1 MESRHGVLLRALY
14 AGRRSYNKE
23 LTKFEV
29 VKGFERQHASMT
41 HEQETKDT
49 SAAPSHPTDAQGK
62 PAAPGG
68 QGKPRQHDKVT
79 RMGTESIPRLITEF
93 AIPSILGMLVNGAY
107 NVIDSIFLGQA
118 MGEIGLSTATVA
130 MPIMT
135 VFMAIAMLV
144 GNGGNALA
152 ALRMGEGKPEEAER
166 SLGNTVTLSLI
177 ASVVVAVVMFVPACI
192 DGLLSVSGATP
203 EDWDYAMQFIRII
216 SLGFIF
222 QCIGMGVNNFIRT
235 AGAPNRALGTMIIGA
250 VACTVFNALFVL
262 VMGMGVV
269 GSALATVCGQAISC
283 ATVLWYFCLT
293 KGVPMRLR
301 LHMMPLH
308 GETVRLILS
317 LGLASFAVQAGMAA
331 VNFVLNNLL
340 NMYGAQSPIGA
351 EGALA
356 SIGVVQ
362 RVASFVVLPLI
373 GMSIAIQPLLGFN
386 YGAHLFKRVKMTLA
400 WGIAGNTV
408 IAVVLWALVHLFPA
422 QIVGFFGITDPNLL
436 SFTVFALQVQLFLI
450 PFVGF
455 QIVGSNY
462 FQATGQ
468 PAKSVFLSLTRQILF
483 LIPLYIGLPMVMPG
497 WFPGYTGLDALYFA
511 CPVADFLAI
520 FTTGVF
526 VLLELKR
533 LRKLENGQLQAKF

>member
-1 MESRHGVLLRALY
+1 
-14 AGRRSYNKE
+14 
-23 LTKFEV
+23 
-29 VKGFERQHASMT
+29 MT
-41 HEQETKDT
+41 QEQEAKGT
-49 SAAPSHPTDAQGK
+49 SAAPSHPADAQGK
-62 PAAPGG
+62 PAAPGR

-93 AIPSILGMLVNGAY
+93 AVPSILGMLVNGAY

-177 ASVVVAVVMFVPACI
+177 ASVVVAIVMFVPACI

-262 VMGMGVV
+262 IMGMGVV

-301 LHMMPLH
+301 LRMMPLH

-351 EGALA
+351 RARWHPSAWCSALPRSWCCRLSACRSPSSRCSA
-356 SIGVVQ
+356 S
-362 RVASFVVLPLI
+362 
-373 GMSIAIQPLLGFN
+373 
-386 YGAHLFKRVKMTLA
+386 
-400 WGIAGNTV
+400 
-408 IAVVLWALVHLFPA
+408 
-422 QIVGFFGITDPNLL
+422 
-436 SFTVFALQVQLFLI
+436 
-450 PFVGF
+450 
-455 QIVGSNY
+455 
-462 FQATGQ
+462 
-468 PAKSVFLSLTRQILF
+468 
-483 LIPLYIGLPMVMPG
+483 
-497 WFPGYTGLDALYFA
+497 
-511 CPVADFLAI
+511 
-520 FTTGVF
+520 TTA
-526 VLLELKR
+526 R
-533 LRKLENGQLQAKF
+533 TCSSA

>member
-1 MESRHGVLLRALY
+1 
-14 AGRRSYNKE
+14 
-23 LTKFEV
+23 
-29 VKGFERQHASMT
+29 MT

-68 QGKPRQHDKVT
+68 QGKPKQHDKVT

-177 ASVVVAVVMFVPACI
+177 ASVVVAIVMFVPACI

-235 AGAPNRALGTMIIGA
+235 CGAPNRALGTMVIGLVGS
-250 VACTVFNALFVL
+250 VAFNALFVL
-262 VMGMGVV
+262 ALGWGVM
-269 GSALATVCGQAISC
+269 GSALATVLGWACSC
-283 ATVLWYFCLT
+283 LAVLQYFCLRSD
-293 KGVPMRLR
+293 VPMRLR
-301 LHMMPLH
+301 LPAM
-308 GETVRLILS
+308 RLSFSMDRTILAF
-317 LGLASFAVQAGMAA
+317 GLPSFCVQAGMAI
-331 VNFVLNNLL
+331 VNFVINFQLVK
-340 NMYGAQSPIGA
+340 YGALTPIGA
-351 EGALA
+351 DDALA
-356 SIGVVQ
+356 AIGVVQ
-362 RVASFVVLPLI
+362 RIGQFSVMPLI
-373 GMSIAIQPLLGFN
+373 GIAIALQPLLGFN
-386 YGAHLFKRVKMTLA
+386 YGAHNVNRVRKTL
-400 WGIAGNTV
+400 WYGIGAASSISV
-408 IAVVLWALVHLFPA
+408 LMFIIVEVFAVPIAHA
-422 QIVGFFGITDPNLL
+422 FGISHDGLVD
-436 SFTVFALQVQLFLI
+436 FTAFAIRVQFLML

-455 QIVGSNY
+455 QIVSSNY

-468 PAKSVFLSLTRQILF
+468 PAKSVFLTLTRQILF
-483 LIPLYIGLPMVMPG
+483 LVPLLYLMPVVLPQL
-497 WFPGYTGLDALYFA
+497 FPQFTGLDALYFA
-511 CPVADFLAI
+511 APVADFLSI
-520 FTTGVF
+520 FTTAIF
-526 VLLELKR
+526 VAWEMVR
-533 LRKLENGQLQAKF
+533 LRKLAAMYD

>member
-1 MESRHGVLLRALY
+1 MRRGPLA
-14 AGRRSYNKE
+14 AGEKVQFTDRRSNKI
-23 LTKFEV
+23 
-29 VKGFERQHASMT
+29 
-41 HEQETKDT
+41 
-49 SAAPSHPTDAQGK
+49 TDQLV
-62 PAAPGG
+62 PGG
-68 QGKPRQHDKVT
+68 VTQTSHGIILHDDVIGQTEGSVVVTVSAKREAQVNQTHPERDAKVS
-79 RMGTESIPRLITEF
+79 RMGTASIPMLITEF
-93 AIPSILGMLVNGAY
+93 AIPAILGMLVNGAY

-118 MGEIGLSTATVA
+118 MGEIGLSAATVA
-130 MPIMT
+130 NPIMI
-135 VFMAIAMLV
+135 VFMALAMLV

-152 ALRMGEGKPEEAER
+152 ALRLGEGKRVDAEV
-166 SLGNTVTLSLI
+166 SLGNTVFLSLVF
-177 ASVVVAVVMFVPACI
+177 SVIVGFAAANPAI
-192 DGLLSVSGATP
+192 LDGLLTLFQAQPTTCVLMRGAVP
-203 EDWDYAMQFIRII
+203 ADHLF
-216 SLGFIF
+216 GFVF

-250 VACTVFNALFVL
+250 VACTAFNALFVL

-301 LHMMPLH
+301 LRMMPLH

-400 WGIAGNTV
+400 WGIVGNTV

-483 LIPLYIGLPMVMPG
+483 LIPLYIGLPMVMPV

>member
-1 MESRHGVLLRALY
+1 
-14 AGRRSYNKE
+14 
-23 LTKFEV
+23 
-29 VKGFERQHASMT
+29 MT
-41 HEQETKDT
+41 HEQETKDM
-49 SAAPSHPTDAQGK
+49 SAAPSRPADAQGK
-62 PAAPGG
+62 PAAPGR

-177 ASVVVAVVMFVPACI
+177 ASVVVAIVMFVPACI

-262 VMGMGVV
+262 IMGMGVV

-301 LHMMPLH
+301 LRMMPLH

-362 RVASFVVLPLI
+362 RVAMFTVLPLV
-373 GMSIAIQPLLGFN
+373 GVAVAIQPLLGFN
-386 YGAHLFKRVKMTLA
+386 YGAKLIDRVRKTL
-400 WGIAGNTV
+400 WYGIAGATV
-408 IAVVLWALVHLFPA
+408 LGTLMWLVVHLFPEF
-422 QIVGFFGITDPNLL
+422 IVGAFGITHDGLVD
-436 SFTVFALQVQLFLI
+436 FTVFALKVQLLML

-468 PAKSVFLSLTRQILF
+468 PAKSIVLSLTRQILF
-483 LIPLYIGLPMVMPG
+483 LVPLLFALPEVLPRVLPQ
-497 WFPGYTGLDALYFA
+497 FTGLDALYFA
-511 CPVADFLAI
+511 TPMADFLSI
-520 FTTGVF
+520 FVTIIFIIV
-526 VLLELKR
+526 EMKR
-533 LRKLENGQLQAKF
+533 LRKLERGEITAKF

>member
-1 MESRHGVLLRALY
+1 
-14 AGRRSYNKE
+14 
-23 LTKFEV
+23 
-29 VKGFERQHASMT
+29 MT

-177 ASVVVAVVMFVPACI
+177 ASVAVAIAMFIPACI

-203 EDWDYAMQFIRII
+203 EDWDYAMRFIRII

-301 LHMMPLH
+301 LRMMPLH

-408 IAVVLWALVHLFPA
+408 IAVVLWALVHLFPV

-483 LIPLYIGLPMVMPG
+483 LIPLYVGLPMVMPV

-533 LRKLENGQLQAKF
+533 LRKLENGQLQAKFERFVSALQRFLRCKAFLRSKRAKEIVRMLQFRCDL

>member
-1 MESRHGVLLRALY
+1 MAEEQIQGAHKEKQGTHFEEGTMHKHG
-14 AGRRSYNKE
+14 AGE
-23 LTKFEV
+23 APA
-29 VKGFERQHASMT
+29 KGNDRTA
-41 HEQETKDT
+41 
-49 SAAPSHPTDAQGK
+49 
-62 PAAPGG
+62 
-68 QGKPRQHDKVT
+68 
-79 RMGTESIPRLITEF
+79 RMGTGSIPKLVLEF
-93 AIPSILGMLVNGAY
+93 AIPSIVGMLVNGAY

-118 MGEIGLSTATVA
+118 MGEIGLSVATAA
-130 MPIMT
+130 MPLMT
-135 VFMAIAMLV
+135 IFMALGMLI

-152 ALRMGEGKPEEAER
+152 ALRLGEGNKQAAEK
-166 SLGNTVTLSLI
+166 SLGNTVCLGIII
-177 ASVVVAVVMFVPACI
+177 AVVVAVFSCI
-192 DGLLSVSGATP
+192 PPCMEALLSLSSVTP
-203 EDWDYAMQFIRII
+203 EIHDYTYSFIQIVA
-216 SLGFIF
+216 LGVIF
-222 QCIGMGVNNFIRT
+222 QIIGMGVNNFIRT

-250 VACTVFNALFVL
+250 VACTAFNALFVL

-301 LHMMPLH
+301 LRMMPLH

-408 IAVVLWALVHLFPA
+408 IAVVLWALVHLFPV

-483 LIPLYIGLPMVMPG
+483 LIPLYIGLPMVMPV